1 MSKKHDRRI
10 GIVYSTDPDFE
21 YETDQDQTPATTLAP
36 KQQKLRVLLD
46 RKQRGGK
53 TVTLVQGFVGTDE
66 DLKSLEKLLKNKCGV
81 GGSSKDGE
89 IIIQGDRKTQIAALL
104 QEMGYKTVMS
114 GGKPLL
120 HSHDFYCMTSTLKIC
135 PFYASAFYLV

>member
-1 MSKKHDRRI
+1 MSKKHDKRI

-21 YETDQDQTPATTLAP
+21 YETDQDQTPTTTLAP

-114 GGKPLL
+114 GG
-120 HSHDFYCMTSTLKIC
+120 
-135 PFYASAFYLV
+135 